1 MSNPLILRYLIAFIM
16 FTLTSIFSVLV
27 INHDHAYL
35 YDENELMEYVQ
46 LATLLIVGIVFW
58 LQADA
63 KKWKPVQHSMPALRL
78 LATLGAALCF
88 SFIVREMNVKK
99 TEIDWLVFI
108 VDGQGYKALMLLLWI
123 PLLTKAYR
131 HKATYIDLIKRGYLS
146 STSIFLAIAAGLL
159 LGGALFDK
167 EIIVVEY
174 FRFYEEVLEMNG
186 YGFMLLAS
194 LAFHKDMVRLSS
206 DPNKA

>member
-1 MSNPLILRYLIAFIM
+1 MSNPLILRYFVALIMLI
-16 FTLTSIFSVLV
+16 LTSIFSVLV
-27 INHDHAYL
+27 INYDLAYL

-46 LATLLIVGIVFW
+46 LGTLMIVGIIFW
-58 LQADA
+58 LQANEN
-63 KKWKPVQHSMPALRL
+63 KWETVQSFMPALRL
-78 LATLGAALCF
+78 LAILGAALFF

-131 HKATYIDLIKRGYLS
+131 HKDTYIAFIKEGYLS
-146 STSIFLAIAAGLL
+146 PTSVFLAMAVVFL

-186 YGFMLLAS
+186 YGFMLLAALS
-194 LAFHKDMVRLSS
+194 FHRDMLKIASATE
-206 DPNKA
+206 K

>member
-1 MSNPLILRYLIAFIM
+1 MSNTLISRYLI
-16 FTLTSIFSVLV
+16 VLV
-27 INHDHAYL
+27 MLILSSVFAVFVMNYDHAYL
-35 YDENELMEYVQ
+35 YGENELMEYIQ
-46 LATLLIVGIVFW
+46 LATLIIVGIVFL
-58 LQADA
+58 LQTKAS
-63 KKWKPVQHSMPALRL
+63 KWASVEHAMPALRL
-78 LATLGAALCF
+78 LAYLGAALCF

-186 YGFMLLAS
+186 FGFMLLAS

-206 DPNKA
+206 DRNKA

>member
-1 MSNPLILRYLIAFIM
+1 MSNTLMSRYLIVLIM
-16 FTLTSIFSVLV
+16 LILSSVFAV
-27 INHDHAYL
+27 FVMNYDHAYL
-35 YDENELMEYVQ
+35 YGENELMEYVQ
-46 LATLLIVGIVFW
+46 LATLVIVGIVFW
-58 LQADA
+58 FQASE
-63 KKWKPVQHSMPALRL
+63 KKWQAVPKAMPALRL
-78 LATLGAALCF
+78 LAYLGAALCF

-99 TEIDWLVFI
+99 TEIDWFVFI

-146 STSIFLAIAAGLL
+146 STSIFLAIAVVFLL
-159 LGGALFDK
+159 AGALFDK

-206 DPNKA
+206 DVNKA

>member
-1 MSNPLILRYLIAFIM
+1 MSNTLMSRYLI
-16 FTLTSIFSVLV
+16 VLV
-27 INHDHAYL
+27 MLILSSVFAVFVMSYDHAYL
-35 YDENELMEYVQ
+35 YGENELMEYIQ
-46 LATLLIVGIVFW
+46 LATLIIVGIVFL
-58 LQADA
+58 LQTKAS
-63 KKWKPVQHSMPALRL
+63 KWASVEHSMPALRL
-78 LATLGAALCF
+78 LAYLGAALCF

-99 TEIDWLVFI
+99 TEIDWFVFI

-159 LGGALFDK
+159 LAGALFDK

-206 DPNKA
+206 DVNKT